1 GTPRYP
7 VIVRARGAQILY
19 RSLNRLGHDFSDV
32 IDFWHRSRGCQKLQ
46 EKVRYCGR
54 DFTETDIEII
64 RQIIGSPAQYPT
76 RQAISQAVC
85 RELQW
90 LRPDGR
96 IKDMSCR
103 VALIRMDKDGLI
115 SLPLPRYS
123 FSPKPRPLIITSASD
138 APGTKIIGSAKD
150 FPDLALRRAIT
161 KDELHLWR
169 EFVTRYHYLGYTK
182 LPGAQIRYFIENGG
196 QILGVIGFAASA
208 WKTAPRDKFIG
219 WTSEQRERNLHLIV
233 NNARFLILPWV
244 KVHNLA
250 SCVLGLAAR
259 QLPRDWQEIYSYSPV
274 MLETFVESYR
284 FLGTCYQ
291 AANWIYVGETKG
303 TGKVRRP
310 GRRRKCFKDVYL
322 YPLNKNF
329 RKILKGGA

>member
-1 GTPRYP
+1 MT
-7 VIVRARGAQILY
+7 
-19 RSLNRLGHDFSDV
+19 
-32 IDFWHRSRGCQKLQ
+32 

-54 DFTETDIEII
+54 DFTETDIGTI
-64 RQIIGSPAQYPT
+64 RQIINSPAQYPT

-85 RELQW
+85 KELQW
-90 LRPDGR
+90 LKPDGKL
-96 IKDMSCR
+96 KDMSCR
-103 VALIRMDKDGLI
+103 VALLRMDKDGLV
-115 SLPLPRYS
+115 SLPPPRFT
-123 FSPKPRPLIITSASD
+123 FSPKSAPLIFTSETD
-138 APGTKIIGSAKD
+138 PPGAKIIGSPKD
-150 FPDLALRRAIT
+150 FPDLALRRAVT
-161 KDELHLWR
+161 KNELRLWR
-169 EFVTRYHYLGYTK
+169 EFVARYHYLGYTK
-182 LPGAQIRYFIENGG
+182 LPGAQIRYFIENGE
-196 QILGVIGFAASA
+196 QILGVIGFGASA

-219 WTSEQRERNLHLIV
+219 WTPEQRAKNLHLIV

-250 SCVLGLAAR
+250 SHILGLAAR
-259 QLPRDWQEIYSYSPV
+259 QLPRDWLEIYSYSPV

-310 GRRRKCFKDVYL
+310 GRKKKCFKDVYL

-329 RKILKGGA
+329 RNILKVGV